1 MLGEPHDLLHEFP
14 EYADKITT
22 LRENNEV
29 FHNLMD
35 EYDWLDS
42 HIRNLEELCTP
53 VSDFHI
59 EEMKKRRLLL
69 KDRLYA
75 ILHN

>member
-1 MLGEPHDLLHEFP
+1 MLGESHDLLHEFP
-14 EYADKITT
+14 ELAEKIVE

-35 EYDWLDS
+35 EYDWLDAQ
-42 HIRNLEELCTP
+42 IRNLEELNAP
-53 VSDFHI
+53 IGDFHM

-75 ILHN
+75 ILHA

>member
-14 EYADKITT
+14 EYAGRIAD
-22 LRENNEV
+22 LRESNEV

-35 EYDWLDS
+35 EYNWLDA
-42 HIRNLEELCTP
+42 HIRSLEELNSP
-53 VSDFHI
+53 IADFHM
-59 EEMKKRRLLL
+59 EELKKRRLLL

-75 ILHN
+75 ILHG

>member
-1 MLGEPHDLLHEFP
+1 MLGESHDLLHEFP
-14 EYADKITT
+14 ELADKIADM
-22 LRENNEV
+22 RENNEV

-35 EYDWLDS
+35 EYDWLDQ
-42 HIRNLEELCTP
+42 HIRNLEELSTP

-69 KDRLYA
+69 KDRLYT
-75 ILHN
+75 ILHG

>member
-1 MLGEPHDLLHEFP
+1 MLGESHDLLHEFP
-14 EYADKITT
+14 EYKDKIAE
-22 LRENNEV
+22 LRNSNEV

-35 EYDWLDS
+35 EYDWLDAQ
-42 HIRNLEELCTP
+42 IRSLEELSTP
-53 VSDFHI
+53 ISDFYM

-75 ILHN
+75 ILHA

>member
-1 MLGEPHDLLHEFP
+1 
-14 EYADKITT
+14 
-22 LRENNEV
+22 
-29 FHNLMD
+29 MD
-35 EYDWLDS
+35 EYNWLDA
-42 HIRNLEELCTP
+42 HIRSLEELCTP

-75 ILHN
+75 ILHA